1 MALIICSECGK
12 EFSEK
17 AAACPNC
24 GCPIEDARKTQLAVS
39 TKSAEAVSTD
49 PQRTRV
55 LRDYLEKIRT
65 LETDIYTMG
74 EAIEKLTMQI
84 KPAPEKQVITPPC
97 KPLEFSEE
105 SAALNGL
112 KEYGSW
118 ILYGS
123 GILERVVD
131 ATRDSIKTAI
141 ATSKKN
147 RQRRL
152 EYQNRMESYE
162 KAFPEYEKALRAEEE
177 HYKNECAQVTL
188 FNKGIDKQVA
198 ILGAEKNAT
207 EAVLQQLYSTGVIY
221 PKYRGIV
228 PVTMFC
234 EYMDSGRRTELEGV
248 HGMYD
253 LYETELLGKQIV
265 GQLSSINHTL
275 KYISYQIG
283 GISSQLVG
291 IQRNQILLYEEVARG
306 NEIATKISQSTNTL
320 LEQSASMASAMS
332 NIGHEIGALRSSSEM
347 TAFNTEATARRVDAI
362 AKIEEYEYSLKHPSF
377 PSL

>member
-24 GCPIEDARKTQLAVS
+24 GCPIEDARKSQLTVS
-39 TKSAEAVSTD
+39 TKFIGENIDT
-49 PQRTRV
+49 QKTIV

-74 EAIEKLTMQI
+74 VAIEKMTLQI
-84 KPAPEKQVITPPC
+84 KPAPQKQVITPPS

-141 ATSKKN
+141 TTSKSN

-152 EYQNRMESYE
+152 EYQKRMEAYE
-162 KAFPEYEKALRAEEE
+162 KAVPEYEKALRAEDVRYE
-177 HYKNECAQVTL
+177 NECAQVTL
-188 FNKGIDKQVA
+188 FNKGIAKQVA
-198 ILGAEKNAT
+198 ILSAERNAT
-207 EAVLQQLYSTGVIY
+207 EAALQRLYSTNVIY

-228 PVTMFC
+228 PITMFC
-234 EYMDSGRRTELEGV
+234 EYMNSGRRTELEGV

-253 LYETELLGKQIV
+253 LYEMELLGKQIV
-265 GQLSSINHTL
+265 DKLSDINRTL
-275 KYISYQIG
+275 NYISYQIG

-306 NEIATKISQSTNTL
+306 NEIATRISQDTNTL
-320 LEQSASMASAMS
+320 LERSASMVSAMS
-332 NIGHEIGALRSSSEM
+332 NIVHEIGALRTSSEM

-362 AKIEEYEYSLKHPSF
+362 AKIEEYEYSLRHPMF
-377 PSL
+377 PSV